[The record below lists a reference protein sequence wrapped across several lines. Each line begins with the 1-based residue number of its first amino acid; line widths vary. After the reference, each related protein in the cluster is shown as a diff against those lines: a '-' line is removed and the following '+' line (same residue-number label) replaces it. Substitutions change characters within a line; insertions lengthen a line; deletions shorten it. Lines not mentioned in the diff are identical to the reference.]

1 MPPGLTAAHL
11 AGEESPG
18 KPSLDGAWLLRRRQ
32 RLREQELYPGCLLL
46 PDLRGGSDYCL
57 YLQEIPEWFPSH
69 FAASGNTGTHNPSG
83 RLVPGPRDT
92 RCSPQ
97 ISLLPDP
104 ASQHRWGES
113 LKWPTLPLHPSSPHG
128 RGSQYLPELPTVA
141 CAFAESCKWYR
152 NKMQHVKAASLFALS
167 SHDFSSL
174 SG

>member
-1 MPPGLTAAHL
+1 MGPGSSGHGNGYGSRSSTL
-11 AGEESPG
+11 GVCF
-18 KPSLDGAWLLRRRQ
+18 
-32 RLREQELYPGCLLL
+32 CLGPCPDL
-46 PDLRGGSDYCL
+46 DLRGGSDYCL

-69 FAASGNTGTHNPSG
+69 FAASGNTETHNPSG

-141 CAFAESCKWYR
+141 CALAESCKWYR
-152 NKMQHVKAASLFALS
+152 NKMQHVKAASLLFLLMT
-167 SHDFSSL
+167 FPL
-174 SG
+174 